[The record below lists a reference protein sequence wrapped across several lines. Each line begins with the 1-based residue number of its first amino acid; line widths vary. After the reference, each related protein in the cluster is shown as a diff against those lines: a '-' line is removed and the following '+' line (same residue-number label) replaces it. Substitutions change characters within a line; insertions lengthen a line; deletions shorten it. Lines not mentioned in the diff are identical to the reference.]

1 MKSDGQL
8 YSSKPCGSVTPPPF
22 LLQQSEECDVPP
34 TPCKEKTSPV
44 SEELLIVGL
53 LLLIGTDKCKHDI
66 PLVLALVYV
75 LLFK

>member
-8 YSSKPCGSVTPPPF
+8 YSSNPCGSVTPPPS
-22 LLQQSEECDVPP
+22 LLQDAKECNAPP
-34 TPCKEKTSPV
+34 TPCKEKTSMV

-53 LLLIGTDKCKHDI
+53 LLLIGTDKCKSDI
-66 PLVLALVYV
+66 PLVLALVYL